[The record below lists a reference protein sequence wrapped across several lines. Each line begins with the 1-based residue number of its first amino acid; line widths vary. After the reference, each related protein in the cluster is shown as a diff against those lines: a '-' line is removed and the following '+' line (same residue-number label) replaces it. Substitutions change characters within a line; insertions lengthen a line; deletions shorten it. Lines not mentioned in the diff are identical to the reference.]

1 MNVATETNNDRL
13 RALVAALDLPQA
25 VLLTLFNRGL
35 GPRACTASVWR
46 AWLEPAQSA
55 RHVPLS
61 DEMWQHAV
69 LRLGALTTATA
80 SDNEARPEMASA

>member
-1 MNVATETNNDRL
+1 MNEATETNNDRL
-13 RALVAALDLPQA
+13 RALVAALDLPPA

-46 AWLEPAQSA
+46 AWLEPARSP

-69 LRLGALTTATA
+69 LRLGALATPAA
-80 SDNEARPEMASA
+80 SDNETRAEMAGA